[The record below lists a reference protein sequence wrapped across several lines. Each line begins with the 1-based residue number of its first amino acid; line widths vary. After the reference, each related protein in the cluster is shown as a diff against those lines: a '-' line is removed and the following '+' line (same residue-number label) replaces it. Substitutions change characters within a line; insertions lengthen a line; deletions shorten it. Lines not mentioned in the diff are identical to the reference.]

1 MEDNLRSIENHPH
14 QKLFLEI
21 IEKLSNSDDGAQW
34 CDLFATI
41 NAYKSQLMLSVI
53 DSPQKRES
61 IFQIMKVQDSNK
73 LNSIAELSKLEN
85 IDRIIQLGKEALAR
99 EHKEKMILILRRP

>member
-1 MEDNLRSIENHPH
+1 M
-14 QKLFLEI
+14 
-21 IEKLSNSDDGAQW
+21 LS
-34 CDLFATI
+34 CDLFATN

-53 DSPQKRES
+53 DSPQERES

-85 IDRIIQLGKEALAR
+85 IDRIIQLGKEVLAR
-99 EHKEKMILILRRP
+99 ELKEKK